1 MLSRKT
7 ETIVLLILD
16 GLMVNLAWTL
26 YYQFRVT
33 SDLFVNPIQ
42 PMFWAPMFA
51 IGLFWLLMFSFFG
64 LYRPWYAESRFDELV
79 TLLKTVT
86 AGVVLLFFLIFV
98 DDSISEDPSTSR
110 LLILAYW
117 TILLTLLSFGRL
129 IYRTVLK
136 RMTLAG
142 ALHRN
147 TIIVGTFQQSRELYD
162 QVLEYPLLGFNV
174 IGYVSTEDF
183 SESTR
188 VPHLGTSDELE
199 SIIREKNV
207 EEVLVALPSSDHDRL
222 IDVIGKCS
230 GANVKVK
237 IRPDMYD
244 IISGQARTNQIY
256 GFPLIEITPQL
267 MHPWERVIKRLM
279 DIGVSLLILL
289 LGLPV
294 WLLVALL
301 IKLTSKGPVFYMQER
316 VGKNGRVFR
325 MVKFRSMR
333 QDAESGSGPIWADKD
348 DPRVTGIGRILRR
361 THLDEV
367 PQFLNILEGSMSL
380 VGPRPERPFFVEQ
393 FIREI
398 PLYRRRLNVRPGLT
412 GWAQVKHRYD
422 ATVED
427 VRLKLRFDLYYI
439 ENLSLRMDIKILI
452 HTFFRMITAKGQA

>member
-1 MLSRKT
+1 
-7 ETIVLLILD
+7 
-16 GLMVNLAWTL
+16 MVNLAWTL
-26 YYQFRVT
+26 YYQFRVS
-33 SDLFVNPIQ
+33 SDLFVNPIE
-42 PMFWAPMFA
+42 PTFWAPMIA
-51 IGLFWLLMFSFFG
+51 ISVFWLFMFSFFG

-98 DDSISEDPSTSR
+98 DDTISEDPSTSR

-129 IYRTVLK
+129 VYRTVLK

-142 ALHRN
+142 VLHRN

-174 IGYVSTEDF
+174 VGYVSTEAIT
-183 SESTR
+183 ESTR
-188 VPHLGTSDELE
+188 VPHLGSSEQLE
-199 SIIREKNV
+199 SIIRENDV
-207 EEVLVALPSSDHDRL
+207 QEVLVALPSSDHDQL

-267 MHPWERVIKRLM
+267 MQPWERVVKRLM
-279 DIGVSLLILL
+279 DIGVSLLILA
-289 LGLPV
+289 LGLPF
-294 WLLVALL
+294 WLLIALL
-301 IKLTSKGPVFYMQER
+301 IKLSSKGPVFYMQER

-333 QDAESGSGPIWADKD
+333 QDAEKGSGPIWADKD

-361 THLDEV
+361 MHLDEV

-393 FIREI
+393 FIKEI